1 MKKAGIL
8 MPVASLPSP
17 HYVADFGNAAYRFA
31 DMIKQAGFSI
41 WQVLPLNPLGYGN
54 SPYQCYSSKALD
66 ECYVSLELLKRDN
79 LIEKLPESTLTDKI
93 DYALAKSF
101 KRHYL
106 KEAFI
111 NFVPDAKY
119 RRFCKQRWVRD
130 YAVFITFKE
139 TNDNR
144 CWVEWPEEY
153 KNYPYT
159 RDEKLV
165 ERHIGEVSFHMFVQY
180 ILYSQF
186 DRLKDYLKKL
196 KIEIMGDMPF
206 YVGIDSDD
214 VYYNRDYFLLY
225 DDGRPQWIAGVPPDY
240 FSETGQR
247 WGNPLYN
254 WDLLRERNYDFWFER
269 IHYSENLYDMLR
281 IDHFRAF
288 DTYWKIAAEE
298 ETAINGEWII
308 NTGDEFFEQFFN
320 KYPRSRIVAEDLGDL
335 REEVLELRDKYSLMG
350 MRVLE
355 FNFFE
360 ASKQHEI
367 CYIGTHDNEA
377 MKTWYRELENEERR
391 QVNKL
396 IREKYP
402 DYSVLNG
409 IIQYAIDMKSKYV
422 ILSVTD
428 ILLDDRRINLPGTI
442 GSPNWEYK
450 LKSFRSLSRRLKT
463 VGKMLKRGKRA

>member
-17 HYVADFGNAAYRFA
+17 HYVGDFGNAAYRFA

-66 ECYVSLELLKRDN
+66 ECYVSLELLKRDH
-79 LIEKLPESTLTDKI
+79 LIEKLPETTPTDTI

-106 KEAFI
+106 REAFG
-111 NFVPDAKY
+111 NFVPDRKF
-119 RRFCKQRWVRD
+119 RRFCQQKWVKD

-139 TNDNR
+139 ANDNK
-144 CWVEWPEEY
+144 CWVDWPEEY
-153 KNYPYT
+153 KNYPET
-159 RDEKLV
+159 RDEELIVK
-165 ERHIGEVSFHMFVQY
+165 HGKDIDFHMFVQY
-180 ILYSQF
+180 VLYSQF

-247 WGNPLYN
+247 WGNPLYD
-254 WDLLRERNYDFWFER
+254 WDLLREREYDFWFER
-269 IHYSENLYDMLR
+269 IRYSENLYDMLR

-308 NTGDEFFEQFFN
+308 NSGDDFFARFFK
-320 KYPRSRIVAEDLGDL
+320 KYPKCRIVAEDLGDL
-335 REEVLELRDKYSLMG
+335 RAEVLELRDKYKLMG

-355 FNFFE
+355 FNFYE
-360 ASKQHEI
+360 DSKEHEI
-367 CYIGTHDNEA
+367 CYIGTHDNET
-377 MKTWYRELENEERR
+377 MKKWHRELDQHERR
-391 QVNKL
+391 HVNAL
-396 IREKYP
+396 IRKKYP
-402 DYSVLNG
+402 DYSVLDG

-450 LKSFRSLSRRLKT
+450 LESFRSLKRRLKT
-463 VGKMLKRGKRA
+463 VSKMIKRGKRA

>member
-1 MKKAGIL
+1 

-17 HYVADFGNAAYRFA
+17 YLVGDFGEAAYRFA
-31 DMIKQAGFSI
+31 DKIKEAGFTI

-66 ECYVSLELLKRDN
+66 ECYISLELLYRDR
-79 LIEKLPESTLTDKI
+79 LISELPEKCPTDTI
-93 DYALAKSF
+93 DYARAKEF
-101 KRHYL
+101 KRAYL
-106 KEAFI
+106 REAYSNFKADRKYQKFI
-111 NFVPDAKY
+111 E
-119 RRFCKQRWVRD
+119 QQWVGD

-139 TNDNR
+139 ANGNI
-144 CWVEWPEEY
+144 CWVDWPAKY
-153 KNYPYT
+153 KNYPET
-159 RDEKLV
+159 RNEKLLK
-165 ERHIGEVSFHMFVQY
+165 EYHDEIDFHMFVQY
-180 ILYSQF
+180 ELYKQF
-186 DRLKDYLKKL
+186 DMLKSYLRKL

-240 FSETGQR
+240 FSATGQR

-254 WDLLRERNYDFWFER
+254 WDLLRKRNYDFWFER

-308 NTGDEFFEQFFN
+308 NSGDDFFAKYFR
-320 KYPRSRIVAEDLGDL
+320 KYPESRIVAEDLGDL
-335 REEVLELRDKYSLMG
+335 RAEVLELRDKYDLMG
-350 MRVLE
+350 MRVVE
-355 FNFFE
+355 FDFYDE
-360 ASKQHEI
+360 SREHEI

-377 MKTWYRELENEERR
+377 LKTWYKDLDYHEKRR
-391 QVNKL
+391 VGRF
-396 IREKYP
+396 IRKRYP
-402 DYSVLNG
+402 EYSVLNG
-409 IIQYAIDMKSKYV
+409 IIQYAIDMKSQYV

-428 ILLDDRRINLPGTI
+428 ILLDSRRINLPGTI
-442 GSPNWEYK
+442 GSPDWEYK
-450 LKSFRSLSRRLKT
+450 VKDFRGLSRRLVT
-463 VGKMLKRGKRA
+463 VKKMLKRGKRI